1 MLRTSSLSVV
11 DDYRLH
17 FIFDGGTLRLADKAV
32 NMFGPL
38 TFKNATIEYQ
48 GGWGGTSG
56 LGIMHMTGD
65 VTVQGT
71 QPVTL
76 PPATEYSYLYLNTTN
91 FVVDVEE
98 PQGLFTIGLTVQHA
112 ISTPVNFTKRG
123 AGTVCFA
130 SPNPKFNAYRKYID
144 GKASSACELVYNV
157 IDREEIDAQI
167 AQALYVG
174 IVTDTGVF
182 QYSNTSESTMRAAG
196 SLMSYGFDHTA
207 VIREVFF
214 ERTPKQAR
222 VLGTA
227 LIKAEPL
234 LDGKLILCCFDKK
247 TMDELGAG
255 RKDLDGISAQLL
267 LNSLDRIA
275 PPPMHPEILM
285 QKGRF
290 LAMQKNGALAR
301 THWGQLI
308 QLLHR
313 GDLAEQAYYL
323 SMLSLARD
331 GKWQDADAMLKEFRE
346 SFPDSIWLARLPET
360 FKGYKVPAIAC
371 K

>member
-1 MLRTSSLSVV
+1 MEILELV
-11 DDYRLH
+11 
-17 FIFDGGTLRLADKAV
+17 
-32 NMFGPL
+32 
-38 TFKNATIEYQ
+38 KNCTR
-48 GGWGGTSG
+48 
-56 LGIMHMTGD
+56 
-65 VTVQGT
+65 
-71 QPVTL
+71 
-76 PPATEYSYLYLNTTN
+76 
-91 FVVDVEE
+91 
-98 PQGLFTIGLTVQHA
+98 IGLTGHENPDGDCTGACCGLALYLRKVLPEA
-112 ISTPVNFTKRG
+112 IVDIYLEPPAENLIRNIPGADTIIYEVTGNEEKYDAFIVLDSAPSRVGKPLELYNRAGLKINIDHHRTNPG
-123 AGTVCFA
+123 AGDTEC
-130 SPNPKFNAYRKYID
+130 YID

-267 LNSLDRIA
+267 LTEGADCSVFFHETEPGIWRASMRSLHVTDVSSIA
-275 PPPMHPEILM
+275 AKHEGGGHLRAAGFTI
-285 QKGRF
+285 
-290 LAMQKNGALAR
+290 R
-301 THWGQLI
+301 TDIHTAIKDITDDIAQQLRRAHVI
-308 QLLHR
+308 
-313 GDLAEQAYYL
+313 
-323 SMLSLARD
+323 
-331 GKWQDADAMLKEFRE
+331 
-346 SFPDSIWLARLPET
+346 
-360 FKGYKVPAIAC
+360 
-371 K
+371 

>member
-1 MLRTSSLSVV
+1 MKILELVKNCTRIGISG
-11 DDYRLH
+11 H
-17 FIFDGGTLRLADKAV
+17 ENPDGDCAGSCCGLA
-32 NMFGPL
+32 
-38 TFKNATIEYQ
+38 
-48 GGWGGTSG
+48 
-56 LGIMHMTGD
+56 
-65 VTVQGT
+65 
-71 QPVTL
+71 
-76 PPATEYSYLYLNTTN
+76 LYLRKVMPQAAVDIYLESMPDALVRNIPGADTIIYEVTGNEEKYDAFIVLDSAPSRVGKPLELYNRAGLKINIDHHRTN
-91 FVVDVEE
+91 
-98 PQGLFTIGLTVQHA
+98 P
-112 ISTPVNFTKRG
+112 G
-123 AGTVCFA
+123 AGDTEC
-130 SPNPKFNAYRKYID
+130 YID
-144 GKASSACELVYNV
+144 GKASSACELVYKV

-267 LNSLDRIA
+267 LTEGADCSVFFHETEPGIWRASMRSLHVTDVSSIA
-275 PPPMHPEILM
+275 AKHEGGGHLRAAGFTI
-285 QKGRF
+285 
-290 LAMQKNGALAR
+290 R
-301 THWGQLI
+301 TDIHTAIKDITDDIAQQLRRAHVI
-308 QLLHR
+308 
-313 GDLAEQAYYL
+313 
-323 SMLSLARD
+323 
-331 GKWQDADAMLKEFRE
+331 
-346 SFPDSIWLARLPET
+346 
-360 FKGYKVPAIAC
+360 
-371 K
+371 